1 MTATATVSVEQST
14 QQGDGRLASLS
25 SITTPFFE
33 NSRSE
38 RDPEVFART
47 KESIRKNGI
56 IQPIVVRPSKKEGF
70 ELEVIAGFG
79 RYEIAHELEFAEVPV
94 LVKDVNDKEAYEIHL
109 SENLDR
115 EQLSFFDE
123 INAAKQYV
131 SFYEGDKAEAA
142 KHLGWSKTKMN
153 ERLELLLCTDEVLD
167 ALKQGKIKPGHAVLL
182 APFEKSIQNNTLNKV
197 ISDNL
202 SVKALKERARKVQL
216 PLENA
221 KFDTSGCAGCEYNS
235 QDQSNLF
242 DSGDDGALCSKPK
255 CYVAK
260 TQEMLSGVVEK
271 QQKTHGKVIFMT
283 QSVDVDRRTVS
294 QAVVGDKQFNDGCLS
309 CESRACLV
317 DDRPSHEGE
326 LITSQC
332 LDRSCF
338 NEIVEAKEKAETEAK
353 EATQQSNESDSSD
366 KDSSSGQQKTSTE
379 KASSAPVK
387 QKTPEKVKEIHKKEI
402 REFAGQHLKENQVAR
417 MAMLAISLEYFT
429 GESTGSAPH
438 RIQEL
443 VKMKPEQLNSL
454 ISELLTK
461 GLTASDSFAQATD
474 GYRFMAS
481 MLAAVDGG
489 NDAAVKAWT
498 PTEESLSA
506 YYMDGLKGIA
516 NSSNAVKALE
526 KETLPSKKGD
536 AVKALLKAE
545 HDWTEFAPAPFKQ
558 LLQ

>member
-1 MTATATVSVEQST
+1 
-14 QQGDGRLASLS
+14 
-25 SITTPFFE
+25 
-33 NSRSE
+33 
-38 RDPEVFART
+38 
-47 KESIRKNGI
+47 
-56 IQPIVVRPSKKEGF
+56 
-70 ELEVIAGFG
+70 
-79 RYEIAHELEFAEVPV
+79 
-94 LVKDVNDKEAYEIHL
+94 
-109 SENLDR
+109 
-115 EQLSFFDE
+115 
-123 INAAKQYV
+123 
-131 SFYEGDKAEAA
+131 
-142 KHLGWSKTKMN
+142 
-153 ERLELLLCTDEVLD
+153 
-167 ALKQGKIKPGHAVLL
+167 
-182 APFEKSIQNNTLNKV
+182 
-197 ISDNL
+197 
-202 SVKALKERARKVQL
+202 
-216 PLENA
+216 
-221 KFDTSGCAGCEYNS
+221 
-235 QDQSNLF
+235 
-242 DSGDDGALCSKPK
+242 
-255 CYVAK
+255 
-260 TQEMLSGVVEK
+260 
-271 QQKTHGKVIFMT
+271 
-283 QSVDVDRRTVS
+283 VDVDRRTVS